1 MIEALR
7 SVCRDVCG
15 PAGTSAVVRSE
26 SGSGVT
32 LTACGS
38 RLLGAFAE
46 HPVPG
51 VVVQNTCAAQQA
63 IYGEGGLTSTI
74 LACTLIRL
82 TSELGARRRTDH
94 LLLADTFQRCLG
106 WCYECLESTSGG
118 TPIFFRVPFRRGGD
132 DEEAFAALARTVL
145 FPKLLAVS
153 DARAMDAIADA
164 LVRSFVADGD
174 ADEATKLDRE
184 GFVDGLRVL
193 EVVGAPRECSR
204 RAPGVFIARAPVM
217 DFDFARLAGNE
228 AGTRAAGGRV
238 LIVAESMRLPSG
250 PERTRRA
257 AAAAEIA
264 RACETL
270 GVRVVLCARAVDR
283 HLQQLLARRGVLPL
297 ERVPAADLAAVAHA
311 TGARPLEQWATSATG
326 ECDSARAGAGA
337 GGETGTRTSA
347 SYAAEWAPNVGAY
360 EGVLPATLEGNPPV
374 KYVKMRGSARALPR
388 ILTYFTGGF
397 PSSVAGRT
405 PSYAPTFGAHSAA
418 YDAEVLVPVSPP
430 APAPARAESHSP
442 VADVAH
448 CSRGLAPVACAT
460 AARSAAGTRSN
471 GKTPLL
477 ARSCCRCLSTA
488 RAHSTTRTPS
498 VSQARAISAAAAARR
513 VRSGPDGRRIDS
525 ATIST
530 RPPAA
535 RVPASFPA
543 SRAKSKSITGALA
556 MNTPGARR
564 EHSRGAPTTS
574 KTRKPSTNPSRSS
587 FVASSA
593 SPSATND
600 RTSASA
606 MASIARA
613 SDTARSFG
621 NSTVR
626 ASAAN
631 ASSSSPPRRNGTRK
645 KMGVPPDV
653 DSKHS

>member
-153 DARAMDAIADA
+153 DARAMDVIADA

-174 ADEATKLDRE
+174 ADKATKLDRE

-217 DFDFARLAGNE
+217 DFDFAWLAGNE

-374 KYVKMRGSARALPR
+374 KYVKMRGSARALDT
-388 ILTYFTGGF
+388 LLLC
-397 PSSVAGRT
+397 
-405 PSYAPTFGAHSAA
+405 APT
-418 YDAEVLVPVSPP
+418 V
-430 APAPARAESHSP
+430 PAREELAAVVASARRALARLAAEPDAVVGGGAVETALAARIRARAAEERSVLSSSRSSREATLESEAVRAFAAALEETAFLSGAEASRRVAPRRRLRRLFPDAVASVLESFRENESSP
-442 VADVAH
+442 TL
-448 CSRGLAPVACAT
+448 SREPRAFEGRLDRSQPVESLGAKMEGIRKAIEVACAVM
-460 AARSAAGTRSN
+460 
-471 GKTPLL
+471 
-477 ARSCCRCLSTA
+477 
-488 RAHSTTRTPS
+488 RTH
-498 VSQARAISAAAAARR
+498 A
-513 VRSGPDGRRIDS
+513 
-525 ATIST
+525 
-530 RPPAA
+530 
-535 RVPASFPA
+535 
-543 SRAKSKSITGALA
+543 
-556 MNTPGARR
+556 
-564 EHSRGAPTTS
+564 E
-574 KTRKPSTNPSRSS
+574 
-587 FVASSA
+587 
-593 SPSATND
+593 
-600 RTSASA
+600 
-606 MASIARA
+606 
-613 SDTARSFG
+613 
-621 NSTVR
+621 
-626 ASAAN
+626 
-631 ASSSSPPRRNGTRK
+631 
-645 KMGVPPDV
+645 
-653 DSKHS
+653 

>member
-1 MIEALR
+1 
-7 SVCRDVCG
+7 
-15 PAGTSAVVRSE
+15 VRSD

-193 EVVGAPRECSR
+193 EVVGAPRECAR

-228 AGTRAAGGRV
+228 AGTRSAGGRV

-270 GVRVVLCARAVDR
+270 GVRVVLCSRAVDR

-326 ECDSARAGAGA
+326 ECETRAK
-337 GGETGTRTSA
+337 TSA
-347 SYAAEWAPNVGAY
+347 SYAAEWAPRVGAY
-360 EGVLPATLEGNPPV
+360 EGVVPATLEGNPPV
-374 KYVKMRGSARALPR
+374 KYVKMRGSARALDTLLLCAPTVPEMEELAAVVASAR
-388 ILTYFTGGF
+388 RALARLAAE
-397 PSSVAGRT
+397 PDAVAGG
-405 PSYAPTFGAHSAA
+405 GAV
-418 YDAEVLVPVSPP
+418 E
-430 APAPARAESHSP
+430 
-442 VADVAH
+442 
-448 CSRGLAPVACAT
+448 T
-460 AARSAAGTRSN
+460 A
-471 GKTPLL
+471 L
-477 ARSCCRCLSTA
+477 
-488 RAHSTTRTPS
+488 
-498 VSQARAISAAAAARR
+498 
-513 VRSGPDGRRIDS
+513 
-525 ATIST
+525 
-530 RPPAA
+530 AA
-535 RVPASFPA
+535 RVRARAAEERRVLFSERS
-543 SRAKSKSITGALA
+543 SREATLESEAVHAFAAALEETAVLSGAEADERRGAEERRRLRRLF
-556 MNTPGARR
+556 PGAVASVLESFRQD
-564 EHSRGAPTTS
+564 EHSPTL
-574 KTRKPSTNPSRSS
+574 SR
-587 FVASSA
+587 
-593 SPSATND
+593 N
-600 RTSASA
+600 
-606 MASIARA
+606 
-613 SDTARSFG
+613 
-621 NSTVR
+621 
-626 ASAAN
+626 
-631 ASSSSPPRRNGTRK
+631 PPRGPLEGRLDRSQPVESLGAKMEGIRK
-645 KMGVPPDV
+645 AVEV
-653 DSKHS
+653 ACVVLRTHAE

>member
-15 PAGTSAVVRSE
+15 PAGTSAVVRSD

-193 EVVGAPRECSR
+193 EVVGAPRECAR

-228 AGTRAAGGRV
+228 AGTRSAGGRV

-270 GVRVVLCARAVDR
+270 GVRVVLCSRAVDR

-311 TGARPLEQWATSATG
+311 TGARPLEQWATSPVADVAEG
-326 ECDSARAGAGA
+326 R
-337 GGETGTRTSA
+337 GGETRAKTSA
-347 SYAAEWAPNVGAY
+347 SYAAEWAPRVGAY
-360 EGVLPATLEGNPPV
+360 EGVVPATLEGNPPV
-374 KYVKMRGSARALPR
+374 KYVKMRGSARALDTLLLCAPTVPEMEELAAVVASAR
-388 ILTYFTGGF
+388 RALARLAAE
-397 PSSVAGRT
+397 PDAVAGG
-405 PSYAPTFGAHSAA
+405 GAV
-418 YDAEVLVPVSPP
+418 E
-430 APAPARAESHSP
+430 
-442 VADVAH
+442 
-448 CSRGLAPVACAT
+448 T
-460 AARSAAGTRSN
+460 A
-471 GKTPLL
+471 L
-477 ARSCCRCLSTA
+477 
-488 RAHSTTRTPS
+488 
-498 VSQARAISAAAAARR
+498 
-513 VRSGPDGRRIDS
+513 
-525 ATIST
+525 
-530 RPPAA
+530 AA
-535 RVPASFPA
+535 RVRARAAEERRVLFSERS
-543 SRAKSKSITGALA
+543 SREATLESEAVHAFAAALEETAALSGAVVEKRRGAEERRRLRRLF
-556 MNTPGARR
+556 PGAVASVLESFRQD
-564 EHSRGAPTTS
+564 EHSPTL
-574 KTRKPSTNPSRSS
+574 SR
-587 FVASSA
+587 
-593 SPSATND
+593 N
-600 RTSASA
+600 
-606 MASIARA
+606 
-613 SDTARSFG
+613 
-621 NSTVR
+621 
-626 ASAAN
+626 
-631 ASSSSPPRRNGTRK
+631 PPRGPLEGRLGRSQPVESLGAKMEGIRK
-645 KMGVPPDV
+645 AVEV
-653 DSKHS
+653 ACVVLRTHAE

>member
-74 LACTLIRL
+74 LACNLIRL

-153 DARAMDAIADA
+153 DARAMDVIADA

-374 KYVKMRGSARALPR
+374 KYVKMRGSARALDT
-388 ILTYFTGGF
+388 LLLC
-397 PSSVAGRT
+397 
-405 PSYAPTFGAHSAA
+405 APTVPEMEELAAVVASARRALARLAAEPDAVVGGGAVETALAA
-418 YDAEVLVPVSPP
+418 RIR
-430 APAPARAESHSP
+430 ARAAEERSVLSSSRSSREATLESEAVRAFAAALEETAFLSGAEASRRVAPRRRLRRLFPDAVASVLESFRENESSP
-442 VADVAH
+442 TL
-448 CSRGLAPVACAT
+448 SREPRAFEGRLDRSQPVESLGAKMEGIRKAIEVACAVM
-460 AARSAAGTRSN
+460 
-471 GKTPLL
+471 
-477 ARSCCRCLSTA
+477 
-488 RAHSTTRTPS
+488 RTH
-498 VSQARAISAAAAARR
+498 A
-513 VRSGPDGRRIDS
+513 
-525 ATIST
+525 
-530 RPPAA
+530 
-535 RVPASFPA
+535 
-543 SRAKSKSITGALA
+543 
-556 MNTPGARR
+556 
-564 EHSRGAPTTS
+564 E
-574 KTRKPSTNPSRSS
+574 
-587 FVASSA
+587 
-593 SPSATND
+593 
-600 RTSASA
+600 
-606 MASIARA
+606 
-613 SDTARSFG
+613 
-621 NSTVR
+621 
-626 ASAAN
+626 
-631 ASSSSPPRRNGTRK
+631 
-645 KMGVPPDV
+645 
-653 DSKHS
+653 

>member
-217 DFDFARLAGNE
+217 DFDFAWLAGNE

-374 KYVKMRGSARALPR
+374 KYVKMRGSARALDT
-388 ILTYFTGGF
+388 LLLC
-397 PSSVAGRT
+397 
-405 PSYAPTFGAHSAA
+405 APTVPEMEELAAVVASARRALARLAAEPDAVVGGGAVETALAA
-418 YDAEVLVPVSPP
+418 RIR
-430 APAPARAESHSP
+430 ARAAEERSVLSSSRSSREATLESEAVRAFAAALEETAFLSGAEASRRVAPRRRLRRLFPDAVASVLESFRENESSP
-442 VADVAH
+442 TL
-448 CSRGLAPVACAT
+448 SREPRAFEGRLDRSQPVESLGAKMEGIRKAIEVACAVM
-460 AARSAAGTRSN
+460 
-471 GKTPLL
+471 
-477 ARSCCRCLSTA
+477 
-488 RAHSTTRTPS
+488 RTH
-498 VSQARAISAAAAARR
+498 A
-513 VRSGPDGRRIDS
+513 
-525 ATIST
+525 
-530 RPPAA
+530 
-535 RVPASFPA
+535 
-543 SRAKSKSITGALA
+543 
-556 MNTPGARR
+556 
-564 EHSRGAPTTS
+564 E
-574 KTRKPSTNPSRSS
+574 
-587 FVASSA
+587 
-593 SPSATND
+593 
-600 RTSASA
+600 
-606 MASIARA
+606 
-613 SDTARSFG
+613 
-621 NSTVR
+621 
-626 ASAAN
+626 
-631 ASSSSPPRRNGTRK
+631 
-645 KMGVPPDV
+645 
-653 DSKHS
+653 

>member
-174 ADEATKLDRE
+174 ADKATKLDRE

-374 KYVKMRGSARALPR
+374 KYVKMRGSARALDT
-388 ILTYFTGGF
+388 LLLC
-397 PSSVAGRT
+397 
-405 PSYAPTFGAHSAA
+405 APTVPEMEELAAVVASARRALARLAAEPDAVVGGGAVETALAA
-418 YDAEVLVPVSPP
+418 RIR
-430 APAPARAESHSP
+430 ARAAEERSVLSSSRSSREATLESEAVRAFAAALEETAFLSGAEASRRVAPRRRLRRLFPDAVASVLESFRENESSP
-442 VADVAH
+442 TL
-448 CSRGLAPVACAT
+448 SREPRAFEGRLDRSQPVESLGAKMEGIRKAIEVACAVM
-460 AARSAAGTRSN
+460 
-471 GKTPLL
+471 
-477 ARSCCRCLSTA
+477 
-488 RAHSTTRTPS
+488 RTH
-498 VSQARAISAAAAARR
+498 A
-513 VRSGPDGRRIDS
+513 
-525 ATIST
+525 
-530 RPPAA
+530 
-535 RVPASFPA
+535 
-543 SRAKSKSITGALA
+543 
-556 MNTPGARR
+556 
-564 EHSRGAPTTS
+564 E
-574 KTRKPSTNPSRSS
+574 
-587 FVASSA
+587 
-593 SPSATND
+593 
-600 RTSASA
+600 
-606 MASIARA
+606 
-613 SDTARSFG
+613 
-621 NSTVR
+621 
-626 ASAAN
+626 
-631 ASSSSPPRRNGTRK
+631 
-645 KMGVPPDV
+645 
-653 DSKHS
+653 

>member
-118 TPIFFRVPFRRGGD
+118 TPIFFRSPFRRGGD

-257 AAAAEIA
+257 AAADEIA

-326 ECDSARAGAGA
+326 ERDSARAGAGA

-347 SYAAEWAPNVGAY
+347 SYAAESGA
-360 EGVLPATLEGNPPV
+360 ERRRVRRRPPGDARGKPPV
-374 KYVKMRGSARALPR
+374 KYVKMRGARARSTRCCSARRRSRRWKSSPR
-388 ILTYFTGGF
+388 WSRRRGGHSRGSRRN
-397 PSSVAGRT
+397 PTRSWGAGRWRRRS
-405 PSYAPTFGAHSAA
+405 PRARARARGGGEERSFFFAELERGHARVGSGPRVRRRAGGNGVSKRRGSLAPRRTA
-418 YDAEVLVPVSPP
+418 PPSPP
-430 APAPARAESHSP
+430 PFPRRRRVRPGELSRKRVIADALARA
-442 VADVAH
+442 AGL
-448 CSRGLAPVACAT
+448 RG
-460 AARSAAGTRSN
+460 AARSEPARGVSRCEDGRHSKSDRGGVRGDEDPRGVNRPRFSLRGFVATVSGSPRS
-471 GKTPLL
+471 LL
-477 ARSCCRCLSTA
+477 FYFPEFGATERRA
-488 RAHSTTRTPS
+488 RAPTHH
-498 VSQARAISAAAAARR
+498 
-513 VRSGPDGRRIDS
+513 
-525 ATIST
+525 
-530 RPPAA
+530 PP
-535 RVPASFPA
+535 
-543 SRAKSKSITGALA
+543 
-556 MNTPGARR
+556 
-564 EHSRGAPTTS
+564 
-574 KTRKPSTNPSRSS
+574 
-587 FVASSA
+587 
-593 SPSATND
+593 
-600 RTSASA
+600 
-606 MASIARA
+606 
-613 SDTARSFG
+613 
-621 NSTVR
+621 
-626 ASAAN
+626 
-631 ASSSSPPRRNGTRK
+631 
-645 KMGVPPDV
+645 
-653 DSKHS
+653 

>member
-374 KYVKMRGSARALPR
+374 KYVKMRGSARALDT
-388 ILTYFTGGF
+388 LLLC
-397 PSSVAGRT
+397 
-405 PSYAPTFGAHSAA
+405 APTVPEMEELAAVVASARRALARLAAEPDAVVGGGAVETALAA
-418 YDAEVLVPVSPP
+418 RIR
-430 APAPARAESHSP
+430 ARAAEERSVLSSSRSSREATLESEAVRAFAAALEETAFLSGAEASRRVAPRRRLRRLFPDAVASVLESFRENESSP
-442 VADVAH
+442 TL
-448 CSRGLAPVACAT
+448 SREPRAFEGRLDRSQPVESLGAKMEGIRKAIEVACAVM
-460 AARSAAGTRSN
+460 
-471 GKTPLL
+471 
-477 ARSCCRCLSTA
+477 
-488 RAHSTTRTPS
+488 RTH
-498 VSQARAISAAAAARR
+498 A
-513 VRSGPDGRRIDS
+513 
-525 ATIST
+525 
-530 RPPAA
+530 
-535 RVPASFPA
+535 
-543 SRAKSKSITGALA
+543 
-556 MNTPGARR
+556 
-564 EHSRGAPTTS
+564 E
-574 KTRKPSTNPSRSS
+574 
-587 FVASSA
+587 
-593 SPSATND
+593 
-600 RTSASA
+600 
-606 MASIARA
+606 
-613 SDTARSFG
+613 
-621 NSTVR
+621 
-626 ASAAN
+626 
-631 ASSSSPPRRNGTRK
+631 
-645 KMGVPPDV
+645 
-653 DSKHS
+653 

>member
-153 DARAMDAIADA
+153 DARAMDVIADA

-174 ADEATKLDRE
+174 ADKATKLDRE

-193 EVVGAPRECSR
+193 EVVGAPRECAR

-374 KYVKMRGSARALPR
+374 KYVKMRGSARALDT
-388 ILTYFTGGF
+388 LLLC
-397 PSSVAGRT
+397 
-405 PSYAPTFGAHSAA
+405 APTVPEMEELAAVVASARRALARLAAEPDAVVGGGAVETALAA
-418 YDAEVLVPVSPP
+418 RIR
-430 APAPARAESHSP
+430 ARAAEERSVLSSSRSSREATLESEAVRAFAAALEETAFLSGAEASRRVAPRRRLRRLFPDAVASVLESFRENESSP
-442 VADVAH
+442 TL
-448 CSRGLAPVACAT
+448 SREPRAFEGRLDRSQPVESLGAKMEGIRKAIEVACAVM
-460 AARSAAGTRSN
+460 
-471 GKTPLL
+471 
-477 ARSCCRCLSTA
+477 
-488 RAHSTTRTPS
+488 RTH
-498 VSQARAISAAAAARR
+498 A
-513 VRSGPDGRRIDS
+513 
-525 ATIST
+525 
-530 RPPAA
+530 
-535 RVPASFPA
+535 
-543 SRAKSKSITGALA
+543 
-556 MNTPGARR
+556 
-564 EHSRGAPTTS
+564 E
-574 KTRKPSTNPSRSS
+574 
-587 FVASSA
+587 
-593 SPSATND
+593 
-600 RTSASA
+600 
-606 MASIARA
+606 
-613 SDTARSFG
+613 
-621 NSTVR
+621 
-626 ASAAN
+626 
-631 ASSSSPPRRNGTRK
+631 
-645 KMGVPPDV
+645 
-653 DSKHS
+653 

>member
-15 PAGTSAVVRSE
+15 PAGTSAVVRSD

-193 EVVGAPRECSR
+193 EVVGAPRECAR

-228 AGTRAAGGRV
+228 AGTRSAGGRV

-270 GVRVVLCARAVDR
+270 GVRVVLCSRAVDR

-326 ECDSARAGAGA
+326 ECETRAK
-337 GGETGTRTSA
+337 TSA
-347 SYAAEWAPNVGAY
+347 SYAAEWAPRVGAY
-360 EGVLPATLEGNPPV
+360 EGVVPATLEGNPPV
-374 KYVKMRGSARALPR
+374 KYVKMRGSARALDTLLLCAPTVPEMEELAAVVASAR
-388 ILTYFTGGF
+388 RALARLAAE
-397 PSSVAGRT
+397 PDAVAGG
-405 PSYAPTFGAHSAA
+405 GAV
-418 YDAEVLVPVSPP
+418 E
-430 APAPARAESHSP
+430 
-442 VADVAH
+442 
-448 CSRGLAPVACAT
+448 T
-460 AARSAAGTRSN
+460 A
-471 GKTPLL
+471 L
-477 ARSCCRCLSTA
+477 
-488 RAHSTTRTPS
+488 
-498 VSQARAISAAAAARR
+498 
-513 VRSGPDGRRIDS
+513 
-525 ATIST
+525 
-530 RPPAA
+530 AA
-535 RVPASFPA
+535 RVRARAAEERRVLFSERS
-543 SRAKSKSITGALA
+543 SREATLESEAVHAFAAALEETAVLSGAEADERRGAEERRRLRRLF
-556 MNTPGARR
+556 PGAVASVLESFRQD
-564 EHSRGAPTTS
+564 EHSPTL
-574 KTRKPSTNPSRSS
+574 SR
-587 FVASSA
+587 
-593 SPSATND
+593 N
-600 RTSASA
+600 
-606 MASIARA
+606 
-613 SDTARSFG
+613 
-621 NSTVR
+621 
-626 ASAAN
+626 
-631 ASSSSPPRRNGTRK
+631 PPRGPLEGRLDRSQPVESLGAKMEGIRK
-645 KMGVPPDV
+645 AVEV
-653 DSKHS
+653 ACVVLRTHAE

>member
-1 MIEALR
+1 M
-7 SVCRDVCG
+7 
-15 PAGTSAVVRSE
+15 RSE

-118 TPIFFRVPFRRGGD
+118 TQIFFRVPFRRGGD

-174 ADEATKLDRE
+174 ADEEGEKKRVDRAGEIRERSAFE

-193 EVVGAPRECSR
+193 EVVGAPREFSR
-204 RAPGVFIARAPVM
+204 RAAGVFIARAPVM

-228 AGTRAAGGRV
+228 AGTRSAGGRV

-270 GVRVVLCARAVDR
+270 GVRVVLCSRAVDR

-326 ECDSARAGAGA
+326 ECDSARAGAEKR
-337 GGETGTRTSA
+337 GGETRTKTSA

-360 EGVLPATLEGNPPV
+360 EGVVPATLEGNPPV
-374 KYVKMRGSARALPR
+374 KYVKMRGSARALDTLLLCAPTVPEMEELAAVVASAR
-388 ILTYFTGGF
+388 RALARLAAE
-397 PSSVAGRT
+397 PDAVAGG
-405 PSYAPTFGAHSAA
+405 GAV
-418 YDAEVLVPVSPP
+418 E
-430 APAPARAESHSP
+430 
-442 VADVAH
+442 
-448 CSRGLAPVACAT
+448 T
-460 AARSAAGTRSN
+460 A
-471 GKTPLL
+471 L
-477 ARSCCRCLSTA
+477 
-488 RAHSTTRTPS
+488 
-498 VSQARAISAAAAARR
+498 
-513 VRSGPDGRRIDS
+513 
-525 ATIST
+525 
-530 RPPAA
+530 AA
-535 RVPASFPA
+535 RVRARAAEERSVLFLERS
-543 SRAKSKSITGALA
+543 SREATLESEAVHAFAAALGETAVLSGAEAEKRRGAEERRRLRRLF
-556 MNTPGARR
+556 PGAVASVLESFRED
-564 EHSRGAPTTS
+564 EHSPTL
-574 KTRKPSTNPSRSS
+574 SR
-587 FVASSA
+587 
-593 SPSATND
+593 N
-600 RTSASA
+600 
-606 MASIARA
+606 
-613 SDTARSFG
+613 
-621 NSTVR
+621 
-626 ASAAN
+626 
-631 ASSSSPPRRNGTRK
+631 PPRGPLEGRLDRSQPVESLGAKMEGIRK
-645 KMGVPPDV
+645 AVEV
-653 DSKHS
+653 ACVVLRTHAE

>member
-15 PAGTSAVVRSE
+15 PAGTSAVVRSD

-118 TPIFFRVPFRRGGD
+118 TQIFFRVPFRRGGD

-193 EVVGAPRECSR
+193 EIVGAPRECAR
-204 RAPGVFIARAPVM
+204 RAPGVFVARAPVM

-228 AGTRAAGGRV
+228 AGTHSAGGRV

-270 GVRVVLCARAVDR
+270 GVRVVLCSRAVDR

-326 ECDSARAGAGA
+326 ECDSARAGAEKR
-337 GGETGTRTSA
+337 GGETRTKTSA

-360 EGVLPATLEGNPPV
+360 EGVVPATLEGNPPV
-374 KYVKMRGSARALPR
+374 KYVKMRGSARALDTLLLCAPTVPEMEELAAVVASAR
-388 ILTYFTGGF
+388 RALARLAAE
-397 PSSVAGRT
+397 PDAVAGG
-405 PSYAPTFGAHSAA
+405 GAV
-418 YDAEVLVPVSPP
+418 E
-430 APAPARAESHSP
+430 
-442 VADVAH
+442 
-448 CSRGLAPVACAT
+448 T
-460 AARSAAGTRSN
+460 A
-471 GKTPLL
+471 L
-477 ARSCCRCLSTA
+477 
-488 RAHSTTRTPS
+488 
-498 VSQARAISAAAAARR
+498 
-513 VRSGPDGRRIDS
+513 
-525 ATIST
+525 
-530 RPPAA
+530 AA
-535 RVPASFPA
+535 RVRARAAEERSVLFLERS
-543 SRAKSKSITGALA
+543 SREATLESEAVHAFAAALEETAVLSGAEAEKRRGAEERRRLRRLF
-556 MNTPGARR
+556 PGAVASVLESFRED
-564 EHSRGAPTTS
+564 EHSPTL
-574 KTRKPSTNPSRSS
+574 SR
-587 FVASSA
+587 
-593 SPSATND
+593 N
-600 RTSASA
+600 
-606 MASIARA
+606 
-613 SDTARSFG
+613 
-621 NSTVR
+621 
-626 ASAAN
+626 
-631 ASSSSPPRRNGTRK
+631 PPRGPLEGRLDRSQPVESLGAKMEGIRK
-645 KMGVPPDV
+645 AVEV
-653 DSKHS
+653 ACVVLRTHAE

>member
-15 PAGTSAVVRSE
+15 PAGTSAVVRSNN
-26 SGSGVT
+26 GSGVT
-32 LTACGS
+32 LTACGN
-38 RLLGAFAE
+38 RFLDAFAE

-193 EVVGAPRECSR
+193 EVVGAPRECAR

-228 AGTRAAGGRV
+228 AGTRSAGGRV

-270 GVRVVLCARAVDR
+270 GVRVVLCSRAVDR

-326 ECDSARAGAGA
+326 ECDSAQKRGAEKKTR
-337 GGETGTRTSA
+337 GGETRTKTSA
-347 SYAAEWAPNVGAY
+347 SYAAEWAPYVGAY

-374 KYVKMRGSARALPR
+374 KYVKMRGSARALDT
-388 ILTYFTGGF
+388 LLLC
-397 PSSVAGRT
+397 
-405 PSYAPTFGAHSAA
+405 APTVPEMEELAAVVASARRALARLAAEPDAVVGGGAVETALAA
-418 YDAEVLVPVSPP
+418 RIR
-430 APAPARAESHSP
+430 ARAAEERSVLSSSRSSREATLESEAVRAFAAALEETAFLSGAEASRRVAPRRRLRRLFPGAVASVLESFRENESSP
-442 VADVAH
+442 TL
-448 CSRGLAPVACAT
+448 SREPRAFEGRLDRSQPVESLGAKMEGIRKAIEVACAVM
-460 AARSAAGTRSN
+460 
-471 GKTPLL
+471 
-477 ARSCCRCLSTA
+477 
-488 RAHSTTRTPS
+488 RTH
-498 VSQARAISAAAAARR
+498 A
-513 VRSGPDGRRIDS
+513 
-525 ATIST
+525 
-530 RPPAA
+530 
-535 RVPASFPA
+535 
-543 SRAKSKSITGALA
+543 
-556 MNTPGARR
+556 
-564 EHSRGAPTTS
+564 E
-574 KTRKPSTNPSRSS
+574 
-587 FVASSA
+587 
-593 SPSATND
+593 
-600 RTSASA
+600 
-606 MASIARA
+606 
-613 SDTARSFG
+613 
-621 NSTVR
+621 
-626 ASAAN
+626 
-631 ASSSSPPRRNGTRK
+631 
-645 KMGVPPDV
+645 
-653 DSKHS
+653 

>member
-193 EVVGAPRECSR
+193 EVVGAPRECAR

-374 KYVKMRGSARALPR
+374 KYVKMRGSARALDT
-388 ILTYFTGGF
+388 LLLC
-397 PSSVAGRT
+397 
-405 PSYAPTFGAHSAA
+405 APTVPEMEELAAVVASARRALARLAAEPDAVVGGGAVETALAA
-418 YDAEVLVPVSPP
+418 RIR
-430 APAPARAESHSP
+430 ARAAEERSVLSSSRSSREATLESEAVRAFAAALEETAFLSGAEASRRVAPRRRLRRLFPDAVASVLESFRENESSP
-442 VADVAH
+442 TL
-448 CSRGLAPVACAT
+448 SREPRAFEGRLDRSQPVESLGAKMEGIRKAIEVACAVM
-460 AARSAAGTRSN
+460 
-471 GKTPLL
+471 
-477 ARSCCRCLSTA
+477 
-488 RAHSTTRTPS
+488 RTH
-498 VSQARAISAAAAARR
+498 A
-513 VRSGPDGRRIDS
+513 
-525 ATIST
+525 
-530 RPPAA
+530 
-535 RVPASFPA
+535 
-543 SRAKSKSITGALA
+543 
-556 MNTPGARR
+556 
-564 EHSRGAPTTS
+564 E
-574 KTRKPSTNPSRSS
+574 
-587 FVASSA
+587 
-593 SPSATND
+593 
-600 RTSASA
+600 
-606 MASIARA
+606 
-613 SDTARSFG
+613 
-621 NSTVR
+621 
-626 ASAAN
+626 
-631 ASSSSPPRRNGTRK
+631 
-645 KMGVPPDV
+645 
-653 DSKHS
+653 

>member
-1 MIEALR
+1 MR
-7 SVCRDVCG
+7 SD
-15 PAGTSAVVRSE
+15 

-94 LLLADTFQRCLG
+94 LLLADTFQRCLR

-193 EVVGAPRECSR
+193 EVVGAPRECAR

-228 AGTRAAGGRV
+228 AGTRAAGGGV

-374 KYVKMRGSARALPR
+374 KYVKMRGSARALDT
-388 ILTYFTGGF
+388 LLLC
-397 PSSVAGRT
+397 
-405 PSYAPTFGAHSAA
+405 APTVPEMEELAAVVASARRALARLAAEPDAVVGGGAVETALAA
-418 YDAEVLVPVSPP
+418 RIR
-430 APAPARAESHSP
+430 ARAAEERSVLSSSRSSREATLESEAVRAFAAALEETAFLSGAEASRRVAPRRRLRRLFPGAVASVLESFRENESSP
-442 VADVAH
+442 TL
-448 CSRGLAPVACAT
+448 SREPRAFEGRLDRSQPVESLGAKMEGIRKAIEVACAVM
-460 AARSAAGTRSN
+460 
-471 GKTPLL
+471 
-477 ARSCCRCLSTA
+477 
-488 RAHSTTRTPS
+488 RTH
-498 VSQARAISAAAAARR
+498 A
-513 VRSGPDGRRIDS
+513 
-525 ATIST
+525 
-530 RPPAA
+530 
-535 RVPASFPA
+535 
-543 SRAKSKSITGALA
+543 
-556 MNTPGARR
+556 
-564 EHSRGAPTTS
+564 E
-574 KTRKPSTNPSRSS
+574 
-587 FVASSA
+587 
-593 SPSATND
+593 
-600 RTSASA
+600 
-606 MASIARA
+606 
-613 SDTARSFG
+613 
-621 NSTVR
+621 
-626 ASAAN
+626 
-631 ASSSSPPRRNGTRK
+631 
-645 KMGVPPDV
+645 
-653 DSKHS
+653 

>member
-374 KYVKMRGSARALPR
+374 KYVKMRGSARALDT
-388 ILTYFTGGF
+388 LLLC
-397 PSSVAGRT
+397 
-405 PSYAPTFGAHSAA
+405 APTVPEMEELAAVVASARRALARLAAEPDAVVGGGAVETALAA
-418 YDAEVLVPVSPP
+418 RIR
-430 APAPARAESHSP
+430 ARAAEERSVLSSSRSSREATLESEAVRAFAAALEETAFLSGAEASRRVAPRRRLRRLFPDAVASVLESFRENESSP
-442 VADVAH
+442 TLSHEPRAFEGRLDRSQPVESLGAKMEGIRKAIE
-448 CSRGLAPVACAT
+448 VACAVM
-460 AARSAAGTRSN
+460 
-471 GKTPLL
+471 
-477 ARSCCRCLSTA
+477 
-488 RAHSTTRTPS
+488 RTH
-498 VSQARAISAAAAARR
+498 A
-513 VRSGPDGRRIDS
+513 
-525 ATIST
+525 
-530 RPPAA
+530 
-535 RVPASFPA
+535 
-543 SRAKSKSITGALA
+543 
-556 MNTPGARR
+556 
-564 EHSRGAPTTS
+564 E
-574 KTRKPSTNPSRSS
+574 
-587 FVASSA
+587 
-593 SPSATND
+593 
-600 RTSASA
+600 
-606 MASIARA
+606 
-613 SDTARSFG
+613 
-621 NSTVR
+621 
-626 ASAAN
+626 
-631 ASSSSPPRRNGTRK
+631 
-645 KMGVPPDV
+645 
-653 DSKHS
+653 

>member
-193 EVVGAPRECSR
+193 EVVGAPRVLRARAGRVHRESAGDGFRLRAARGKRGGDPRGRRPRADRRGVDAPSVGPRADAPSR
-204 RAPGVFIARAPVM
+204 R
-217 DFDFARLAGNE
+217 
-228 AGTRAAGGRV
+228 
-238 LIVAESMRLPSG
+238 
-250 PERTRRA
+250 RRRNR
-257 AAAAEIA
+257 A

-270 GVRVVLCARAVDR
+270 GVRVVLRARAVDR

-326 ECDSARAGAGA
+326 ECDSAAPAPA
-337 GGETGTRTSA
+337 P
-347 SYAAEWAPNVGAY
+347 AARRNEDLRVVRRGVGAKRRR
-360 EGVLPATLEGNPPV
+360 VRRRPPATLEGNPPV
-374 KYVKMRGSARALPR
+374 KYVKMRGSARALDT
-388 ILTYFTGGF
+388 LLLC
-397 PSSVAGRT
+397 
-405 PSYAPTFGAHSAA
+405 APTVPEMEELAAVVASARRALARLAAEPDAVVGGGAVETALAA
-418 YDAEVLVPVSPP
+418 RIR
-430 APAPARAESHSP
+430 ARAAEERSVLSSSRSSREATLESEAVRAFAAALEETAFLSGAEASRRVAPRRRLRRLFPDAVASVLESFRENESSP
-442 VADVAH
+442 TL
-448 CSRGLAPVACAT
+448 SREPRAFEGRLDRSQPVESLGAKMEGIRKAIEVACAVM
-460 AARSAAGTRSN
+460 
-471 GKTPLL
+471 
-477 ARSCCRCLSTA
+477 
-488 RAHSTTRTPS
+488 RTH
-498 VSQARAISAAAAARR
+498 A
-513 VRSGPDGRRIDS
+513 
-525 ATIST
+525 
-530 RPPAA
+530 
-535 RVPASFPA
+535 
-543 SRAKSKSITGALA
+543 
-556 MNTPGARR
+556 
-564 EHSRGAPTTS
+564 E
-574 KTRKPSTNPSRSS
+574 
-587 FVASSA
+587 
-593 SPSATND
+593 
-600 RTSASA
+600 
-606 MASIARA
+606 
-613 SDTARSFG
+613 
-621 NSTVR
+621 
-626 ASAAN
+626 
-631 ASSSSPPRRNGTRK
+631 
-645 KMGVPPDV
+645 
-653 DSKHS
+653 

>member
-153 DARAMDAIADA
+153 DARAMDVIADA
-164 LVRSFVADGD
+164 LMRSFVADGD
-174 ADEATKLDRE
+174 ADKATKLDRE

-374 KYVKMRGSARALPR
+374 KYVKMRGSARALDT
-388 ILTYFTGGF
+388 LLLC
-397 PSSVAGRT
+397 
-405 PSYAPTFGAHSAA
+405 APTVPEMEELAAVVASARRALARLAAEPDAVVGGGAVETALAA
-418 YDAEVLVPVSPP
+418 RIR
-430 APAPARAESHSP
+430 ARAAEERSVLSSSRSSREATLESEAVRAFAAALEETAFLSGAEASRRVAPRRRLRRLFPDAVASVLESFRENESSP
-442 VADVAH
+442 TL
-448 CSRGLAPVACAT
+448 SREPRAFEGRLDRSQPVESLGAKMEGIRKAIEVACAVM
-460 AARSAAGTRSN
+460 
-471 GKTPLL
+471 
-477 ARSCCRCLSTA
+477 
-488 RAHSTTRTPS
+488 RTH
-498 VSQARAISAAAAARR
+498 A
-513 VRSGPDGRRIDS
+513 
-525 ATIST
+525 
-530 RPPAA
+530 
-535 RVPASFPA
+535 
-543 SRAKSKSITGALA
+543 
-556 MNTPGARR
+556 
-564 EHSRGAPTTS
+564 E
-574 KTRKPSTNPSRSS
+574 
-587 FVASSA
+587 
-593 SPSATND
+593 
-600 RTSASA
+600 
-606 MASIARA
+606 
-613 SDTARSFG
+613 
-621 NSTVR
+621 
-626 ASAAN
+626 
-631 ASSSSPPRRNGTRK
+631 
-645 KMGVPPDV
+645 
-653 DSKHS
+653 

>member
-74 LACTLIRL
+74 LACNLIRL

-153 DARAMDAIADA
+153 DARAMDVIADA

-174 ADEATKLDRE
+174 ADKATKLDRE

-374 KYVKMRGSARALPR
+374 KYVKMRGSARALDT
-388 ILTYFTGGF
+388 LLLC
-397 PSSVAGRT
+397 
-405 PSYAPTFGAHSAA
+405 APTVPEMEELAAVVASARRALARLAAEPDAVVGGGAVETALAA
-418 YDAEVLVPVSPP
+418 RIR
-430 APAPARAESHSP
+430 ARAAEERSVLSSSRSSREATLESEAVRAFAAALEETAFLSGAEASRRVAPRRRLRHLFPDAVASVLESFRENESSP
-442 VADVAH
+442 TL
-448 CSRGLAPVACAT
+448 SREPRAFEGRLDRSQPVESLGAKMEGIRKAIEVACAVM
-460 AARSAAGTRSN
+460 
-471 GKTPLL
+471 
-477 ARSCCRCLSTA
+477 
-488 RAHSTTRTPS
+488 RTH
-498 VSQARAISAAAAARR
+498 A
-513 VRSGPDGRRIDS
+513 
-525 ATIST
+525 
-530 RPPAA
+530 
-535 RVPASFPA
+535 
-543 SRAKSKSITGALA
+543 
-556 MNTPGARR
+556 
-564 EHSRGAPTTS
+564 E
-574 KTRKPSTNPSRSS
+574 
-587 FVASSA
+587 
-593 SPSATND
+593 
-600 RTSASA
+600 
-606 MASIARA
+606 
-613 SDTARSFG
+613 
-621 NSTVR
+621 
-626 ASAAN
+626 
-631 ASSSSPPRRNGTRK
+631 
-645 KMGVPPDV
+645 
-653 DSKHS
+653 

>member
-153 DARAMDAIADA
+153 DARAMDVIADA
-164 LVRSFVADGD
+164 LMRSFVADGD
-174 ADEATKLDRE
+174 ADKATKLDRE

-193 EVVGAPRECSR
+193 EVVGAPRECAR

-374 KYVKMRGSARALPR
+374 KYVKMRGSARALDT
-388 ILTYFTGGF
+388 LLLC
-397 PSSVAGRT
+397 
-405 PSYAPTFGAHSAA
+405 APTVPEMEELAAVVASARRALARLAAEPDAVVGGGAVETALAA
-418 YDAEVLVPVSPP
+418 RIR
-430 APAPARAESHSP
+430 ARAAEERSVLSSSRSSREATLESEAVRAFAAALEETAFLSGAEASRRVAPRRRLRRLFPDAVASVLESFRENESSP
-442 VADVAH
+442 TL
-448 CSRGLAPVACAT
+448 SREPRAFEGRLDRSQPVESLGAKMEGIRKAIEVACAVM
-460 AARSAAGTRSN
+460 
-471 GKTPLL
+471 
-477 ARSCCRCLSTA
+477 
-488 RAHSTTRTPS
+488 RTH
-498 VSQARAISAAAAARR
+498 A
-513 VRSGPDGRRIDS
+513 
-525 ATIST
+525 
-530 RPPAA
+530 
-535 RVPASFPA
+535 
-543 SRAKSKSITGALA
+543 
-556 MNTPGARR
+556 
-564 EHSRGAPTTS
+564 E
-574 KTRKPSTNPSRSS
+574 
-587 FVASSA
+587 
-593 SPSATND
+593 
-600 RTSASA
+600 
-606 MASIARA
+606 
-613 SDTARSFG
+613 
-621 NSTVR
+621 
-626 ASAAN
+626 
-631 ASSSSPPRRNGTRK
+631 
-645 KMGVPPDV
+645 
-653 DSKHS
+653 

>member
-15 PAGTSAVVRSE
+15 PAGTSAVVRSD

-193 EVVGAPRECSR
+193 EVVGAPRECAR

-228 AGTRAAGGRV
+228 AGTRSAGGRV

-270 GVRVVLCARAVDR
+270 GVRVVLCSRAVDR

-326 ECDSARAGAGA
+326 ECETRAK
-337 GGETGTRTSA
+337 TSA
-347 SYAAEWAPNVGAY
+347 SYAAEWAPRVGAY
-360 EGVLPATLEGNPPV
+360 EGVVPATLEGNPPV
-374 KYVKMRGSARALPR
+374 KYVKMRGSARALDTLLLCAPTVPEMEELAAVVASAR
-388 ILTYFTGGF
+388 RALARLAAE
-397 PSSVAGRT
+397 PDAVAGG
-405 PSYAPTFGAHSAA
+405 GAV
-418 YDAEVLVPVSPP
+418 E
-430 APAPARAESHSP
+430 
-442 VADVAH
+442 
-448 CSRGLAPVACAT
+448 T
-460 AARSAAGTRSN
+460 A
-471 GKTPLL
+471 L
-477 ARSCCRCLSTA
+477 
-488 RAHSTTRTPS
+488 
-498 VSQARAISAAAAARR
+498 
-513 VRSGPDGRRIDS
+513 
-525 ATIST
+525 
-530 RPPAA
+530 AA
-535 RVPASFPA
+535 RVRARAAEERRVLFSERS
-543 SRAKSKSITGALA
+543 SREATLESEAVHAFAAALEETAVLSGAVVEKRRGAEERRRLRRLF
-556 MNTPGARR
+556 PGAVASVLESFRQD
-564 EHSRGAPTTS
+564 EHSPTL
-574 KTRKPSTNPSRSS
+574 SR
-587 FVASSA
+587 
-593 SPSATND
+593 N
-600 RTSASA
+600 
-606 MASIARA
+606 
-613 SDTARSFG
+613 
-621 NSTVR
+621 
-626 ASAAN
+626 
-631 ASSSSPPRRNGTRK
+631 PPRGPLEGRLDRSQPVESLGAKMEGIRK
-645 KMGVPPDV
+645 AVEV
-653 DSKHS
+653 ACVVLRTHAE

>member
-63 IYGEGGLTSTI
+63 IYGEGEVDLHHPGVHPHTPDI
-74 LACTLIRL
+74 
-82 TSELGARRRTDH
+82 GARSSQAHGSFAARGHVPAVSRMVLRVLGVDVRRDTH
-94 LLLADTFQRCLG
+94 L
-106 WCYECLESTSGG
+106 
-118 TPIFFRVPFRRGGD
+118 FRVPFRRGGD

-184 GFVDGLRVL
+184 GFVDGLRVFGSGRRAARVL
-193 EVVGAPRECSR
+193 A
-204 RAPGVFIARAPVM
+204 RAPGVSIARAPVM

-311 TGARPLEQWATSATG
+311 TGARPLSSGRRPRRANATPLA
-326 ECDSARAGAGA
+326 
-337 GGETGTRTSA
+337 
-347 SYAAEWAPNVGAY
+347 
-360 EGVLPATLEGNPPV
+360 
-374 KYVKMRGSARALPR
+374 
-388 ILTYFTGGF
+388 
-397 PSSVAGRT
+397 
-405 PSYAPTFGAHSAA
+405 
-418 YDAEVLVPVSPP
+418 P
-430 APAPARAESHSP
+430 APAPAPRRERGPPRRTPRSGAERRRVRRRPPGDARGKPPREVRQDAGQRARALDTLLLCAPTVPEMEELAAVVASARRAPRGSRRNPTRSWGAGRWRRRSP
-442 VADVAH
+442 RASARA
-448 CSRGLAPVACAT
+448 RGGEERSFFFAELERGHARVGSGPRVRRRAGGNGVSKRRGSLAPRRTARRLRRLFPDAVASVLESFRENESSPTLSREPRAFEGRLDRSQPVESLGAKMEGIRKAIEVACAVM
-460 AARSAAGTRSN
+460 
-471 GKTPLL
+471 
-477 ARSCCRCLSTA
+477 
-488 RAHSTTRTPS
+488 RTH
-498 VSQARAISAAAAARR
+498 A
-513 VRSGPDGRRIDS
+513 
-525 ATIST
+525 
-530 RPPAA
+530 
-535 RVPASFPA
+535 
-543 SRAKSKSITGALA
+543 
-556 MNTPGARR
+556 
-564 EHSRGAPTTS
+564 E
-574 KTRKPSTNPSRSS
+574 
-587 FVASSA
+587 
-593 SPSATND
+593 
-600 RTSASA
+600 
-606 MASIARA
+606 
-613 SDTARSFG
+613 
-621 NSTVR
+621 
-626 ASAAN
+626 
-631 ASSSSPPRRNGTRK
+631 
-645 KMGVPPDV
+645 
-653 DSKHS
+653 

>member
-106 WCYECLESTSGG
+106 WCCECLESTSGG

-374 KYVKMRGSARALPR
+374 KYVKMRGSARALDT
-388 ILTYFTGGF
+388 LLLC
-397 PSSVAGRT
+397 
-405 PSYAPTFGAHSAA
+405 APTVPEMEELAAVVASARRALARLAAEPDAVVGGGAVETALAA
-418 YDAEVLVPVSPP
+418 RIR
-430 APAPARAESHSP
+430 ARAAEERSVLSSSRSSREATLESEAVRAFAAALEETAFLSGAEASRRVAPRRRLRRLFPDAVASVLESFRENESSP
-442 VADVAH
+442 TL
-448 CSRGLAPVACAT
+448 SREPRAFEGRLDRSQPVESLGAKMEGIRKAIEVACAVM
-460 AARSAAGTRSN
+460 
-471 GKTPLL
+471 
-477 ARSCCRCLSTA
+477 
-488 RAHSTTRTPS
+488 RTH
-498 VSQARAISAAAAARR
+498 A
-513 VRSGPDGRRIDS
+513 
-525 ATIST
+525 
-530 RPPAA
+530 
-535 RVPASFPA
+535 
-543 SRAKSKSITGALA
+543 
-556 MNTPGARR
+556 
-564 EHSRGAPTTS
+564 E
-574 KTRKPSTNPSRSS
+574 
-587 FVASSA
+587 
-593 SPSATND
+593 
-600 RTSASA
+600 
-606 MASIARA
+606 
-613 SDTARSFG
+613 
-621 NSTVR
+621 
-626 ASAAN
+626 
-631 ASSSSPPRRNGTRK
+631 
-645 KMGVPPDV
+645 
-653 DSKHS
+653 

>member
-153 DARAMDAIADA
+153 DARAMDVIADA
-164 LVRSFVADGD
+164 LMRSFVADGD

-217 DFDFARLAGNE
+217 DFDFAWLAGNE
-228 AGTRAAGGRV
+228 AGTRAGGGRV

-374 KYVKMRGSARALPR
+374 KYVKMRGSARALDT
-388 ILTYFTGGF
+388 LLLC
-397 PSSVAGRT
+397 
-405 PSYAPTFGAHSAA
+405 APTVPEMEELAAVVASARRALARLAAEPDAVVGGGAVETALAA
-418 YDAEVLVPVSPP
+418 RIR
-430 APAPARAESHSP
+430 ARAAEERSVLSSSRSSREATLESEAVRAFAAALEETAFLSGAEASRRVAPRRRLRRLFPDAVASVLESFRENESSP
-442 VADVAH
+442 TL
-448 CSRGLAPVACAT
+448 SREPRAFEGRLDRSQPVESLGAKMEGIRKAIEVACAVM
-460 AARSAAGTRSN
+460 
-471 GKTPLL
+471 
-477 ARSCCRCLSTA
+477 
-488 RAHSTTRTPS
+488 RTH
-498 VSQARAISAAAAARR
+498 A
-513 VRSGPDGRRIDS
+513 
-525 ATIST
+525 
-530 RPPAA
+530 
-535 RVPASFPA
+535 
-543 SRAKSKSITGALA
+543 
-556 MNTPGARR
+556 
-564 EHSRGAPTTS
+564 E
-574 KTRKPSTNPSRSS
+574 
-587 FVASSA
+587 
-593 SPSATND
+593 
-600 RTSASA
+600 
-606 MASIARA
+606 
-613 SDTARSFG
+613 
-621 NSTVR
+621 
-626 ASAAN
+626 
-631 ASSSSPPRRNGTRK
+631 
-645 KMGVPPDV
+645 
-653 DSKHS
+653 

>member
-374 KYVKMRGSARALPR
+374 KYVKMRGSARALDT
-388 ILTYFTGGF
+388 LLLC
-397 PSSVAGRT
+397 
-405 PSYAPTFGAHSAA
+405 APTVPEMEELAAVVASARRALARLAAEPDAVVGGGAVETALAA
-418 YDAEVLVPVSPP
+418 RIR
-430 APAPARAESHSP
+430 ARAAEERSVLSSSRSSREATLESEAVRAFAAALEETAFLSGAEASRRVAPRRRLRHLFPDAVASVLESFRENESSP
-442 VADVAH
+442 TL
-448 CSRGLAPVACAT
+448 SREPRAFEGRLDRSQPVESLGAKMEGIRKAIEVACAVM
-460 AARSAAGTRSN
+460 
-471 GKTPLL
+471 
-477 ARSCCRCLSTA
+477 
-488 RAHSTTRTPS
+488 RTH
-498 VSQARAISAAAAARR
+498 A
-513 VRSGPDGRRIDS
+513 
-525 ATIST
+525 
-530 RPPAA
+530 
-535 RVPASFPA
+535 
-543 SRAKSKSITGALA
+543 
-556 MNTPGARR
+556 
-564 EHSRGAPTTS
+564 E
-574 KTRKPSTNPSRSS
+574 
-587 FVASSA
+587 
-593 SPSATND
+593 
-600 RTSASA
+600 
-606 MASIARA
+606 
-613 SDTARSFG
+613 
-621 NSTVR
+621 
-626 ASAAN
+626 
-631 ASSSSPPRRNGTRK
+631 
-645 KMGVPPDV
+645 
-653 DSKHS
+653 

>member
-15 PAGTSAVVRSE
+15 PAGTSAVVRSD

-193 EVVGAPRECSR
+193 EVVGAPRECAR

-228 AGTRAAGGRV
+228 AGTRSAGGRV

-270 GVRVVLCARAVDR
+270 GVRVVLCSRAVDR

-311 TGARPLEQWATSATG
+311 TGARPLEQWATSPVADVAEG
-326 ECDSARAGAGA
+326 R
-337 GGETGTRTSA
+337 GGETRAKTSA
-347 SYAAEWAPNVGAY
+347 SYAAEWAPRVGAY
-360 EGVLPATLEGNPPV
+360 EGVVPATLEGNPPV
-374 KYVKMRGSARALPR
+374 KYVKMRGSARALDTLLLCAPTVPEMEELAAVVASAR
-388 ILTYFTGGF
+388 RALARLAAE
-397 PSSVAGRT
+397 PDAVAGG
-405 PSYAPTFGAHSAA
+405 GAV
-418 YDAEVLVPVSPP
+418 E
-430 APAPARAESHSP
+430 
-442 VADVAH
+442 
-448 CSRGLAPVACAT
+448 T
-460 AARSAAGTRSN
+460 A
-471 GKTPLL
+471 L
-477 ARSCCRCLSTA
+477 
-488 RAHSTTRTPS
+488 
-498 VSQARAISAAAAARR
+498 
-513 VRSGPDGRRIDS
+513 
-525 ATIST
+525 
-530 RPPAA
+530 AA
-535 RVPASFPA
+535 RVRARAAEERRVLFSERS
-543 SRAKSKSITGALA
+543 SREATLESEAVHAFAAALEETAVLSGAVVEKRRGAEERRRLRRLF
-556 MNTPGARR
+556 PGAVASVLESFRQD
-564 EHSRGAPTTS
+564 EHSPTL
-574 KTRKPSTNPSRSS
+574 SR
-587 FVASSA
+587 
-593 SPSATND
+593 N
-600 RTSASA
+600 
-606 MASIARA
+606 
-613 SDTARSFG
+613 
-621 NSTVR
+621 
-626 ASAAN
+626 
-631 ASSSSPPRRNGTRK
+631 PPRGPLEGRLGRSQPVESLGAKMEGIRK
-645 KMGVPPDV
+645 AVEV
-653 DSKHS
+653 ACVVLRTHAE

>member
-217 DFDFARLAGNE
+217 DFDFALLAGNE

-238 LIVAESMRLPSG
+238 LIVAESMRLPSC

-257 AAAAEIA
+257 AADARSSRATTRAVHAAPAAMVSDAALSVETRARKRKRDLAAQVGVAFPGLPFDVAVSLVEKHLPDPADLAALRAVSKGVRSAVDATGRNVAESGEYFAAE
-264 RACETL
+264 RGYLSTPKCL
-270 GVRVVLCARAVDR
+270 R
-283 HLQQLLARRGVLPL
+283 RRGVLKN
-297 ERVPAADLAAVAHA
+297 ER
-311 TGARPLEQWATSATG
+311 
-326 ECDSARAGAGA
+326 
-337 GGETGTRTSA
+337 
-347 SYAAEWAPNVGAY
+347 
-360 EGVLPATLEGNPPV
+360 
-374 KYVKMRGSARALPR
+374 
-388 ILTYFTGGF
+388 
-397 PSSVAGRT
+397 
-405 PSYAPTFGAHSAA
+405 
-418 YDAEVLVPVSPP
+418 
-430 APAPARAESHSP
+430 
-442 VADVAH
+442 
-448 CSRGLAPVACAT
+448 
-460 AARSAAGTRSN
+460 
-471 GKTPLL
+471 LL
-477 ARSCCRCLSTA
+477 C
-488 RAHSTTRTPS
+488 
-498 VSQARAISAAAAARR
+498 
-513 VRSGPDGRRIDS
+513 
-525 ATIST
+525 
-530 RPPAA
+530 
-535 RVPASFPA
+535 
-543 SRAKSKSITGALA
+543 
-556 MNTPGARR
+556 
-564 EHSRGAPTTS
+564 
-574 KTRKPSTNPSRSS
+574 
-587 FVASSA
+587 
-593 SPSATND
+593 
-600 RTSASA
+600 
-606 MASIARA
+606 
-613 SDTARSFG
+613 
-621 NSTVR
+621 
-626 ASAAN
+626 ASAARIGVRCWSN
-631 ASSSSPPRRNGTRK
+631 VRFASIVMSETEERRESYVVRRK
-645 KMGVPPDV
+645 ISVNEALIN
-653 DSKHS
+653 

>member
-153 DARAMDAIADA
+153 DARAMDVIADA

-174 ADEATKLDRE
+174 ADKATKLDRE

-374 KYVKMRGSARALPR
+374 KYVKMRGSARALDT
-388 ILTYFTGGF
+388 LLLC
-397 PSSVAGRT
+397 
-405 PSYAPTFGAHSAA
+405 APTVPEMEELAAVVASARRALARLAAEPDAVVGGGAVETALAA
-418 YDAEVLVPVSPP
+418 RIR
-430 APAPARAESHSP
+430 ARAAEERSVLSSSRSSREATLESEAVRAFAAALEETAFLSGAEASRRVAPRRRLRRLFPDAVASVLESFRENESSP
-442 VADVAH
+442 TL
-448 CSRGLAPVACAT
+448 SREPRAFEGRLDRSQPVESLGAKMEGIRKAIEVACAVM
-460 AARSAAGTRSN
+460 
-471 GKTPLL
+471 
-477 ARSCCRCLSTA
+477 
-488 RAHSTTRTPS
+488 RTH
-498 VSQARAISAAAAARR
+498 A
-513 VRSGPDGRRIDS
+513 
-525 ATIST
+525 
-530 RPPAA
+530 
-535 RVPASFPA
+535 
-543 SRAKSKSITGALA
+543 
-556 MNTPGARR
+556 
-564 EHSRGAPTTS
+564 E
-574 KTRKPSTNPSRSS
+574 
-587 FVASSA
+587 
-593 SPSATND
+593 
-600 RTSASA
+600 
-606 MASIARA
+606 
-613 SDTARSFG
+613 
-621 NSTVR
+621 
-626 ASAAN
+626 
-631 ASSSSPPRRNGTRK
+631 
-645 KMGVPPDV
+645 
-653 DSKHS
+653 

>member
-153 DARAMDAIADA
+153 DARAMDVIADA

-174 ADEATKLDRE
+174 ADKATKLDRE

-193 EVVGAPRECSR
+193 EVVGAPRECAR

-374 KYVKMRGSARALPR
+374 KYVKMRGSARARHAAALRADGPGDGR
-388 ILTYFTGGF
+388 ARRGGR
-397 PSSVAGRT
+397 VG
-405 PSYAPTFGAHSAA
+405 
-418 YDAEVLVPVSPP
+418 
-430 APAPARAESHSP
+430 
-442 VADVAH
+442 
-448 CSRGLAPVACAT
+448 
-460 AARSAAGTRSN
+460 AAGTRA
-471 GKTPLL
+471 
-477 ARSCCRCLSTA
+477 ARGGTRRGRGGRGGGDGA
-488 RAHSTTRTPS
+488 RRAHPRARGGGEERSFFFAELERGHARVGSGPRVRRRAGGNGVSKRRGSLAPRRTAPPS
-498 VSQARAISAAAAARR
+498 PPPFPRRRR
-513 VRSGPDGRRIDS
+513 VRPGELSRK
-525 ATIST
+525 
-530 RPPAA
+530 
-535 RVPASFPA
+535 RVIAD
-543 SRAKSKSITGALA
+543 ALA
-556 MNTPGARR
+556 
-564 EHSRGAPTTS
+564 
-574 KTRKPSTNPSRSS
+574 
-587 FVASSA
+587 
-593 SPSATND
+593 
-600 RTSASA
+600 
-606 MASIARA
+606 
-613 SDTARSFG
+613 
-621 NSTVR
+621 
-626 ASAAN
+626 
-631 ASSSSPPRRNGTRK
+631 
-645 KMGVPPDV
+645 
-653 DSKHS
+653 